1 MAWWHWALAVG
12 ALVVVAIVAAFALG
26 LFGAGGPPIGKEIA
40 RHTHEG
46 RAYVLVEYGDR
57 LAIFSASSGEPVT
70 RRDLAEDILRSY
82 AWSQAI
88 DDFDDGKLAD
98 VSEKVRRLDDGV
110 SGVRRFSNEVVDI
123 FDRLDGMSAKVP
135 FVGSISAM
143 DVVRESYPGVGEA
156 EDLVRAL
163 DSELNALGD
172 NSASLARASDRIR
185 ALEPS
190 SVSGD
195 EMDTLFGG
203 GSEAARDLASSVGEV
218 EGYVSDAREAV
229 GDLAGALRSGS
240 DTPIIGDT
248 LGGFA
253 RTAGRFESELSGLS
267 DLLGGFESELGSL
280 AEEMEDTRDSANDAS
295 QDYVKRW
302 LAEPYDGEWP
312 PADPERRPAGA
323 APRPAAE
330 EQRPPAAAPTAA
342 PAPDGSRLPF
352 QLEWATSA
360 SGVEAGESFTL
371 TVRMHGVREAGEHG
385 GISVSFP
392 SLTQSGG
399 SKERHSS
406 SIADVEAVD
415 YTGGLSRVVFHQ
427 PGASIYHREGN
438 RQFAAEYLMVES
450 DDPSWSTSDDR
461 TLVLRITPKA
471 AGEFP
476 IQVRGWLC
484 RDGYTDCG
492 RNPSEGS
499 STDQQGWVVEV
510 ETVSVAASSAGP
522 APAATAPAATPT
534 VSVGSQTPF
543 DLAWE
548 VSESSV
554 EAGQGFILAVHMY
567 GARQAGEHGGLS
579 VSFPSL
585 TQSGGSKERHSSS
598 IADVEAVD
606 YTGGLSRV
614 VFHQPG
620 ASIYHREGNRQF
632 AAEYLM
638 VESDDPSWSTSDDR
652 TLVLRI
658 TPKAAGEFPI
668 QVRGWLCRDGYTDCG
683 RNPSEGS
690 STDQQ
695 GWFVEV
701 ETVSVAAPSAATPAP
716 PVGEFASV
724 SAGGWHTCGLSPDG
738 SVACWGDN
746 DLGQSTPPGGEF
758 ASVSVG
764 YRHTCGLRPDGSVAC
779 WGDNGYGESTPPGG
793 EFASVSAGSGH
804 TCGLRPDGTV
814 ACWGWNQYGQS
825 TPPGGEF
832 ASVNVGGI
840 HTCGLRRDG
849 TVVCWGNNFY
859 GESTPPGGEFA
870 SVSMGHHHTCGLRP
884 EGSVTCWG
892 WDESGQSTPPGGEFA
907 SIGAGAF
914 YTCGLRPDGS
924 VACWGS
930 DGSGQSTPPGGEFV
944 SVSGGVAHTCG
955 LRSDGSVACWG
966 ENEDGQSTPPVG
978 GAAPAVQPPV
988 SADAQA
994 PFELEWATSA
1004 SGVEAGESFTLTVR
1018 MHGVREAG
1026 EHGGISVS
1034 FPSLTQPGG
1043 SDSRHS
1049 SSIADVEA
1057 VDYTSGTSRVA
1068 FHQPGASIYHRQGN
1082 RQFAAEYLMVE
1093 SDDPSWS
1100 TSDDRTLV
1108 LRITPKAA
1116 GEFPIQVRGWL
1127 CRDGYTDCGRNPS
1140 EGSAAD
1146 QQGWFVDVD
1155 TVSVAASSAAP
1166 APTTTPASA
1175 SGRIAF
1181 ASRRDGDREIY
1192 VMNADGSGVTR
1203 LTDNDASD
1211 GPPSWSPD
1219 GQRIAFASDRD
1230 GDNEIYVMNADG
1242 SGVTR
1247 LTDNDAADWFPRWS
1261 PDGQRIAFVSD
1272 RDGKFEIYVM
1282 NADGSGVTR
1291 LTDNDGRDVYPSWSP
1306 DGQRIA
1312 FMSDRDG
1319 NFEIYVMNADGS
1331 GVTRLADND
1340 ADDGRPSWSPDGRRI
1355 AFESGRDG
1363 NFEIYVMNPDGSD
1376 VTRLTD
1382 NDASDRYPSWSPDGG
1397 RIAFHSSRDGNW
1409 EIYVMNA
1416 DGSGVTRLTDNEAN
1430 DLYPSWSPGPAA
1442 APTEAP
1448 TDSGTS
1454 PGTAQVP
1461 FELEW
1466 ATSASGVEA
1475 GESFTLTVR
1484 MHGARQAGEH
1494 GGISVSFPSLTQS
1507 GGSKE
1512 RHSSSIADVE
1522 ALDYTGGLSRV
1533 AFHQPGASI
1542 YHRQGNR
1549 QFAAEYL
1556 MVESDDPSWST
1567 SDDRTLVLRIT
1578 PKMAGEFPIQVRGWL
1593 CQDGYTDCGRNPS
1606 EGSATDQQGWVVDV
1620 ETVSV
1625 AASSAA
1631 PAPTTTPASA
1641 SGRIAF
1647 ASRRDGD
1654 FEIYVM
1660 NADGSGV
1667 TRLTDNDASDGTP
1680 SWSPDGRRIA
1690 FHSDR
1695 DGNTEIYVMNADGSG
1710 VTRLTE
1716 NDASD
1721 GAPSWSPDGQRIAFH
1736 SDRDGN
1742 WEIYVMNA
1750 DGSGVTRLTDNDASD
1765 GTPSWSPD
1773 GQRIAFQSDRD
1784 GNWEIYVMTPD
1795 GSGVT
1800 RLTDND
1806 ADDAAPS
1813 WSPDGQRIAFA
1824 SDRDGDVEIYV
1835 MNTDGSDVT
1844 RLTDNDADD
1853 GRQSW
1858 SPDGEEIA
1866 FISDRDGNWEIYVMN
1881 ADGSGVTRLTDN
1893 EANDWHPSWSPGPAA
1908 APTEAPT
1915 DSGTSPGTA
1924 QAPFELEWA
1933 TSASGVE
1940 AGESFTLT
1948 VRMHGV
1954 REAGEHGGI
1963 SVSFPS
1969 LTQSG
1974 GSKERHSSSI
1984 ADVEAVDYTSGL
1996 SRVVFHQP
2004 GASIYHRE
2012 GNRQFAAE
2020 YLMVE
2025 SDDPSWSTSDDRT
2038 LVLRITPKAAG
2049 EFPIQIRGWLC
2060 RDGYTDCG
2068 RNPSEGSS
2076 TDQQGWVVEQITV
2089 SVAASSA
2096 APAPTTT
2103 PASASGRIAFDSRR
2117 DGNRE
2122 IYAMNADG
2130 SGVTRLTDNDA
2141 SDTFP
2146 RWSPD
2151 GQRIAFDSRRDG
2163 NWEIYVM
2170 NADGSGVT
2178 RLTDNDAGD
2187 GYPSWS
2193 PDGQRIAFMSDRDG
2207 NLEIYVM
2214 NADGSGVTRLTDNEA
2229 NDGVPSWSPDGRR
2242 IAFRSYRDGNF
2253 EIYVMNADG
2262 SGVTRLTDNDAD
2274 DGRPSWSPDGRR
2286 IAFESGRDGNWEI
2299 YVMNPDGSDVTR
2311 LTDNDAS
2318 DRYPS
2323 WSPDGGRIAF
2333 HSSRDGNWEIYVM
2346 NADGSGVT
2354 RLTDNEANDL
2364 YPSWSPGTTG
2374 TPPGTAQAPTP
2385 RDRAVL
2391 AAIYDATNGPNW
2403 TNNDNWLSDKPIGE
2417 WHGVTTDASGRVVE
2431 LRLHENR
2438 LTGEI
2443 PAELGSLDKLQKL
2456 FLGANDI
2463 RGGIPSELGNL
2474 TSLRE
2479 LWLGDGLGLTG
2490 ELPPELSKLTLLE
2503 VIDLGYSDISGPLPA
2518 WLGDLTRLRRLY
2530 LDGNEF
2536 SGEVPAELG
2545 NLTRLRL
2552 LTFHGNPV
2560 LFGALPQALT
2570 KITGLDWL
2578 TFHDTGL
2585 CAPLDESFQAWLRS
2599 IPEYQGPDCLPPAS
2613 GRIAFSS
2620 DRDRDWRYT

>member
-1 MAWWHWALAVG
+1 
-12 ALVVVAIVAAFALG
+12 
-26 LFGAGGPPIGKEIA
+26 
-40 RHTHEG
+40 
-46 RAYVLVEYGDR
+46 
-57 LAIFSASSGEPVT
+57 
-70 RRDLAEDILRSY
+70 
-82 AWSQAI
+82 
-88 DDFDDGKLAD
+88 
-98 VSEKVRRLDDGV
+98 
-110 SGVRRFSNEVVDI
+110 
-123 FDRLDGMSAKVP
+123 
-135 FVGSISAM
+135 
-143 DVVRESYPGVGEA
+143 
-156 EDLVRAL
+156 
-163 DSELNALGD
+163 
-172 NSASLARASDRIR
+172 
-185 ALEPS
+185 
-190 SVSGD
+190 
-195 EMDTLFGG
+195 
-203 GSEAARDLASSVGEV
+203 
-218 EGYVSDAREAV
+218 
-229 GDLAGALRSGS
+229 
-240 DTPIIGDT
+240 
-248 LGGFA
+248 
-253 RTAGRFESELSGLS
+253 
-267 DLLGGFESELGSL
+267 
-280 AEEMEDTRDSANDAS
+280 
-295 QDYVKRW
+295 
-302 LAEPYDGEWP
+302 
-312 PADPERRPAGA
+312 
-323 APRPAAE
+323 
-330 EQRPPAAAPTAA
+330 
-342 PAPDGSRLPF
+342 
-352 QLEWATSA
+352 
-360 SGVEAGESFTL
+360 
-371 TVRMHGVREAGEHG
+371 MHGVREAGEHG

-510 ETVSVAASSAGP
+510 ETVSVAASSA
-522 APAATAPAATPT
+522 AAAPAATPT

-567 GARQAGEHGGLS
+567 GARQAGEHGGIS

-620 ASIYHREGNRQF
+620 ASIYHRQGNRQF

-695 GWFVEV
+695 GWVVEQITVSVAASSAAPAPVATPSPASGRIAFGNFRITRAKANYPEEAVAAVQDEFGSEWRIADWNDLKEAWSAHEDSITSVFEAGASIVTRNGEAQWGDRTYFVEDHNGSKPSYFLAHDELGGHEISLGSWYIWEWGGEGLRVLAIRKSGSPMLSDHPPFELEWATSASGVEAGESFTLTVRMHGVREAGEHGGISVSFPSLTASGGSKERHSSSIADVAAVEYTGGLSRVVFHQPGASIYHRQGNRQFAAEYLMVESDDPSWSTSDDRTLVLRITPKAAGEFPIQVRGWLCRDGYTDCGRNPSEGSSTDQQGWVVEV
-701 ETVSVAAPSAATPAP
+701 ETVSVTAASSAAPASGRIA
-716 PVGEFASV
+716 FASDRDGNWEIYV
-724 SAGGWHTCGLSPDG
+724 MNADGSGVTRLTNNDAGDWVPSWSPDG
-738 SVACWGDN
+738 GRIAFSSDRDGDFEIYVMNADGSGVTRLTDN
-746 DLGQSTPPGGEF
+746 DADDATPSWSPDGGRIAFHSVRDGNWEIYVMNADGSGVTRLTDNDADDWVPSWSPDGRRIAFASDRDGNWEIYVMNADGSGVTRLTDSDGSDRFPSWSPDGRRIAFHSDRDGNREIYVMNADGSGVTRLTDNEASDGAPSWSPDGQRIAFHSSRDGNWEIYVMNADGSDVTRLTDNEARDWHPRWSPGPAAAPTEAPTDSGTPPG
-758 ASVSVG
+758 
-764 YRHTCGLRPDGSVAC
+764 T
-779 WGDNGYGESTPPGG
+779 
-793 EFASVSAGSGH
+793 
-804 TCGLRPDGTV
+804 
-814 ACWGWNQYGQS
+814 
-825 TPPGGEF
+825 
-832 ASVNVGGI
+832 
-840 HTCGLRRDG
+840 
-849 TVVCWGNNFY
+849 
-859 GESTPPGGEFA
+859 
-870 SVSMGHHHTCGLRP
+870 
-884 EGSVTCWG
+884 
-892 WDESGQSTPPGGEFA
+892 
-907 SIGAGAF
+907 
-914 YTCGLRPDGS
+914 
-924 VACWGS
+924 
-930 DGSGQSTPPGGEFV
+930 
-944 SVSGGVAHTCG
+944 
-955 LRSDGSVACWG
+955 
-966 ENEDGQSTPPVG
+966 
-978 GAAPAVQPPV
+978 
-988 SADAQA
+988 AQA

-1018 MHGVREAG
+1018 MHGAREAG

-1166 APTTTPASA
+1166 APTATPASA

-1181 ASRRDGDREIY
+1181 ASD
-1192 VMNADGSGVTR
+1192 
-1203 LTDNDASD
+1203 
-1211 GPPSWSPD
+1211 
-1219 GQRIAFASDRD
+1219 
-1230 GDNEIYVMNADG
+1230 
-1242 SGVTR
+1242 
-1247 LTDNDAADWFPRWS
+1247 
-1261 PDGQRIAFVSD
+1261 
-1272 RDGKFEIYVM
+1272 
-1282 NADGSGVTR
+1282 
-1291 LTDNDGRDVYPSWSP
+1291 
-1306 DGQRIA
+1306 
-1312 FMSDRDG
+1312 
-1319 NFEIYVMNADGS
+1319 
-1331 GVTRLADND
+1331 
-1340 ADDGRPSWSPDGRRI
+1340 
-1355 AFESGRDG
+1355 
-1363 NFEIYVMNPDGSD
+1363 
-1376 VTRLTD
+1376 
-1382 NDASDRYPSWSPDGG
+1382 
-1397 RIAFHSSRDGNW
+1397 
-1409 EIYVMNA
+1409 
-1416 DGSGVTRLTDNEAN
+1416 
-1430 DLYPSWSPGPAA
+1430 
-1442 APTEAP
+1442 
-1448 TDSGTS
+1448 
-1454 PGTAQVP
+1454 
-1461 FELEW
+1461 
-1466 ATSASGVEA
+1466 
-1475 GESFTLTVR
+1475 
-1484 MHGARQAGEH
+1484 
-1494 GGISVSFPSLTQS
+1494 
-1507 GGSKE
+1507 
-1512 RHSSSIADVE
+1512 
-1522 ALDYTGGLSRV
+1522 
-1533 AFHQPGASI
+1533 
-1542 YHRQGNR
+1542 
-1549 QFAAEYL
+1549 
-1556 MVESDDPSWST
+1556 
-1567 SDDRTLVLRIT
+1567 
-1578 PKMAGEFPIQVRGWL
+1578 
-1593 CQDGYTDCGRNPS
+1593 
-1606 EGSATDQQGWVVDV
+1606 
-1620 ETVSV
+1620 
-1625 AASSAA
+1625 
-1631 PAPTTTPASA
+1631 
-1641 SGRIAF
+1641 
-1647 ASRRDGD
+1647 RDGD

-1667 TRLTDNDASDGTP
+1667 TRLTDNDASDTFP
-1680 SWSPDGRRIA
+1680 R
-1690 FHSDR
+1690 
-1695 DGNTEIYVMNADGSG
+1695 
-1710 VTRLTE
+1710 
-1716 NDASD
+1716 
-1721 GAPSWSPDGQRIAFH
+1721 WSPDGQRIAFH

-1742 WEIYVMNA
+1742 WEIYVMNP
-1750 DGSGVTRLTDNDASD
+1750 DGSGVTRLTNNEASD
-1765 GTPSWSPD
+1765 AGPSWSPD
-1773 GQRIAFQSDRD
+1773 GQRIAFISNRD
-1784 GNWEIYVMTPD
+1784 GN
-1795 GSGVT
+1795 
-1800 RLTDND
+1800 
-1806 ADDAAPS
+1806 
-1813 WSPDGQRIAFA
+1813 F
-1824 SDRDGDVEIYV
+1824 
-1835 MNTDGSDVT
+1835 
-1844 RLTDNDADD
+1844 
-1853 GRQSW
+1853 
-1858 SPDGEEIA
+1858 
-1866 FISDRDGNWEIYVMN
+1866 EIYVMN

-1893 EANDWHPSWSPGPAA
+1893 DALDSTPSWSPDGQRIAFHSDRDGDSEIYVMNPDGSGVTRLTNNDASDAVPSWSPDGRRIAFHSTRDGDNEIYVINADGSGVTRLTNNDAIDAYPSWSPDGQRIAFTSDRDGNWEIYVMNADGSDVTRLTDNEASDWHPSWSPGTAA

-1933 TSASGVE
+1933 TSTDGVE

-1984 ADVEAVDYTSGL
+1984 ADVEALDYTGGL

-2004 GASIYHRE
+2004 GASIYHRQ

-2178 RLTDNDAGD
+2178 RLTDNDAND

-2346 NADGSGVT
+2346 NADGSDVT